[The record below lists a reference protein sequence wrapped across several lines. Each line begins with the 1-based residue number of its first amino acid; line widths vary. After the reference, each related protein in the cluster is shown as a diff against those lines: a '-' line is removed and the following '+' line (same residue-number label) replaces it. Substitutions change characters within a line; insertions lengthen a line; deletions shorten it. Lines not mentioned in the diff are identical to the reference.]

1 MWDPSAPRRMG
12 QMSEKTPAQIVIVA
26 VIFGLALTAS
36 ALMLLIPQL
45 FDAPSSAQIWA
56 AVILGTLTAGFAG
69 CALALRRAHP
79 GSAQR

>member
-1 MWDPSAPRRMG
+1 MWDPSAPRRME
-12 QMSEKTPAQIVIVA
+12 QMSEKTPAQFVL
-26 VIFGLALTAS
+26 GLALTAS
-36 ALMLLIPQL
+36 ALILLIPQL

-79 GSAQR
+79 GSARR